1 MGSQNWLF
9 FGLPCLAGL
18 LMAVQGSINGQVSK
32 YIGALEG
39 NFLMHMIGLAV
50 IFLLLFVVRI
60 GDGDWGRLREIPWY
74 GYSSGLI
81 NVVIIYGVMVSIAK
95 LGAAPAT
102 TAIIAGQVTT
112 AALLDWLGLF
122 GLEKTP
128 FSLWQ
133 AVGIVLL
140 AVGARL
146 MLAK

>member
-1 MGSQNWLF
+1 MNWLLL
-9 FGLPCLAGL
+9 GLPCLAGL

-39 NFLMHMIGLAV
+39 NFLMHLIGLAAL
-50 IFLLLFVVRI
+50 FLLLFVVRI
-60 GDGDWGRLREIPWY
+60 GDGDWSRLREIPWY
-74 GYSSGLI
+74 GYGSGLI
-81 NVVIIYGVMVSIAK
+81 NVVIIYGVMVSIAR

-112 AALLDWLGLF
+112 AALIDWLGLF

-133 AVGIVLL
+133 GAGIVLL

-146 MLAK
+146 LLAK

>member
-1 MGSQNWLF
+1 MNWLLL
-9 FGLPCLAGL
+9 GLPCLAGL

-32 YIGALEG
+32 FIGALEG
-39 NFLMHMIGLAV
+39 NFLMHLIGLAAL
-50 IFLLLFVVRI
+50 FLLLFVVRI
-60 GDGDWGRLREIPWY
+60 GDGDWSRLREIPWY
-74 GYSSGLI
+74 GYGSGLI
-81 NVVIIYGVMVSIAK
+81 NVVIIYGVMVSIAR

-112 AALLDWLGLF
+112 AALIDWLGLF

-133 AVGIVLL
+133 GAGIVLL

-146 MLAK
+146 LLAK

>member
-1 MGSQNWLF
+1 
-9 FGLPCLAGL
+9 
-18 LMAVQGSINGQVSK
+18 MAVQGSINGQVSK

-39 NFLMHMIGLAV
+39 NFLMHLIGLAAL
-50 IFLLLFVVRI
+50 FLLLFVVRI
-60 GDGDWGRLREIPWY
+60 GDGDWSRLREIPWY
-74 GYSSGLI
+74 GYGSGLI
-81 NVVIIYGVMVSIAK
+81 NVVIIYGVMVSIAR

-112 AALLDWLGLF
+112 AALIDWLGLF

-133 AVGIVLL
+133 GAGIVLL

-146 MLAK
+146 LLAK